1 MTTYNIA
8 DRSQPGGVYQTTSF
22 DVARIAAE
30 AGQRVT
36 VATTY
41 GIADRGGVY
50 QTTSFDVARIAAEA
64 GQDVTVTKSSGEVV
78 ALESLLTIADLAS
91 MYEMEPFAVLAA
103 LAIDDAEVESL
114 GDRTP
119 VEALEDWTE
128 QEALEALEQLAGWA
142 VGA

>member
-1 MTTYNIA
+1 MTTY
-8 DRSQPGGVYQTTSF
+8 S
-22 DVARIAAE
+22 
-30 AGQRVT
+30 
-36 VATTY
+36 
-41 GIADRGGVY
+41 IADRGGVY

-78 ALESLLTIADLAS
+78 ALESLLTIADLAR

>member
-1 MTTYNIA
+1 MTTYSIA
-8 DRSQPGGVYQTTSF
+8 DRGGIYQTTSF

-36 VATTY
+36 VA
-41 GIADRGGVY
+41 
-50 QTTSFDVARIAAEA
+50 
-64 GQDVTVTKSSGEVV
+64 KSSGEVV
-78 ALESLLTIADLAS
+78 ALENLLTIADLAR

-103 LAIDDAEVESL
+103 LAIDDAEVEGIL

-119 VEALEDWTE
+119 VEALESWTE